1 MVREHHTMSE
11 SSLHE
16 RILPTAPRLNY
27 SCLVLFTSR
36 CTYDHRNKSHIVV
49 IRHLS
54 RRNFMSLTTA

>member
-16 RILPTAPRLNY
+16 RVLPSAPRLNY
-27 SCLVLFTSR
+27 SCSVLFTSR

-49 IRHLS
+49 IRLFS
-54 RRNFMSLTTA
+54 RRSYMSLTTA